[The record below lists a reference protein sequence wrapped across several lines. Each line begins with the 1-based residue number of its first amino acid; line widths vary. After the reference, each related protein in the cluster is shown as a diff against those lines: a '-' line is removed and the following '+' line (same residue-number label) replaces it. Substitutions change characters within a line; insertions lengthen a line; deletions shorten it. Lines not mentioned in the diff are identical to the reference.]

1 MRKLSHTFAP
11 SSLMIA
17 FTSVALLIAPPVA
30 AGQSGGSHNNVKAAQ
45 IVTVTKRAKTRAIPA
60 KTVST
65 KTVSRQIDPDRD
77 GLSTWTE
84 EHSTRTNPRK
94 FDTDR
99 DGFGDGAEVAAGT
112 DPRSRASRPSGPP
125 APPPVVTPPVVPPPP
140 ADTTAPATMIK
151 SGPAATTTSTG
162 ASFAFTSSENG
173 STFSCKLDSGSWAS
187 CISPKAYSGLA
198 VSSHTFSVKATDAAG
213 NADASPATRSWAV
226 QATTPPPPADTTPPN
241 TAITSAPSGTT
252 TATTASIGFSAT
264 ESGSTFS
271 CKLDSG
277 SWSSC
282 TSVKSYSGLA
292 VGSHAFSVKA
302 TDAAGN
308 TDASPATDTWTV
320 QATTP
325 PADTTPPDTTISS
338 GPTGTTTSTS
348 ASLAFSSSES
358 GSTYQCSLD
367 SGSWAT
373 CTSPKAYSGLVA
385 GSHTFSVKATD
396 VAGNTDATPATDTW
410 TVQAVAPPAD
420 TTPPDTT
427 ISSGPTGTTTST
439 SASLAFSSSESGSS
453 YQCSLD
459 SGSWGSCVSPK
470 SYSGL
475 AVGSH
480 AFSVKATDA
489 AGNAD
494 ASPATR
500 SWTVQSES
508 TGGGG
513 GGNCTQTLASGAN
526 LSNAVSSAAGGA
538 VICLSGGSYSVNV
551 TKANKANMVTI
562 KPAAGAA
569 PSLSYSML
577 NQATNLRFEDLKFTG
592 GIEALGPA
600 SKLQFVDNEFVGPFG
615 FHGNGQAQ
623 SGGSEVTDV
632 LFDGNYLHDLDYSGN
647 QGTANGY
654 GLTASNGV
662 SRFTVTNNTI
672 KSTAS
677 DYLQFA
683 SPNTVTIDHNTFLG
697 PSLLGSH
704 QDHQDLVQIFGGG
717 KNVSFTN
724 NVARNTE
731 TQESLLFQEGA
742 FSNVVI
748 ENNLFD
754 HDSRGYTCQLYQ
766 SSGMI
771 FRNNTVVGSHWG
783 CLFRDL
789 ASSSAGS
796 GYQIDHNIFTN
807 TAEGSDI
814 STEGRA
820 GSWGSYDYNVS
831 EDGSASG
838 AHSVRNWSPSWS
850 DTTSYNPLG
859 LPFAAGYRP

>member
-1 MRKLSHTFAP
+1 MRKLSHTFSP
-11 SSLMIA
+11 SSSHLAIVFA
-17 FTSVALLIAPPVA
+17 AVALLIAPPVA

-45 IVTVTKRAKTRAIPA
+45 IVTVTKRAKTRAVP
-60 KTVST
+60 T
-65 KTVSRQIDPDRD
+65 KTVSRQADPDRD
-77 GLSTWTE
+77 GLSTWIE

-112 DPRSRASRPSGPP
+112 DPRNRASRPAGPP
-125 APPPVVTPPVVPPPP
+125 APTPPPVVTPPVVPPPP
-140 ADTTAPATMIK
+140 ADTTAPATMIS
-151 SGPAATTTSTG
+151 SGPSDTTTSTG
-162 ASFAFTSSENG
+162 ASFAFTSSESG
-173 STFSCKLDSGSWAS
+173 STFLCSLDSGSWAA
-187 CISPKAYSGLA
+187 CISPKAYSGLT
-198 VSSHTFSVKATDAAG
+198 VGTHTFSVKATDAAG
-213 NADASPATRSWAV
+213 NADASPATRSWTV
-226 QATTPPPPADTTPPN
+226 QATTPPPPADTTPPD
-241 TAITSAPSGTT
+241 TAISSGPSGTT

-264 ESGSTFS
+264 ESGSTFT
-271 CKLDSG
+271 CKLDSS

-282 TSVKSYSGLA
+282 TSAKSYSGLATGSHAFSVRATDGAGNTDATPATDTWTVQATTPPPDTTPPDTTIDSGPTGTTTSTSANLAFSSSESGSTYQCSLDSGPWGSCVSPKSYSGLA

-308 TDASPATDTWTV
+308 TDASPAT
-320 QATTP
+320 
-325 PADTTPPDTTISS
+325 
-338 GPTGTTTSTS
+338 
-348 ASLAFSSSES
+348 
-358 GSTYQCSLD
+358 
-367 SGSWAT
+367 
-373 CTSPKAYSGLVA
+373 
-385 GSHTFSVKATD
+385 
-396 VAGNTDATPATDTW
+396 
-410 TVQAVAPPAD
+410 
-420 TTPPDTT
+420 
-427 ISSGPTGTTTST
+427 
-439 SASLAFSSSESGSS
+439 
-453 YQCSLD
+453 
-459 SGSWGSCVSPK
+459 
-470 SYSGL
+470 
-475 AVGSH
+475 
-480 AFSVKATDA
+480 
-489 AGNAD
+489 
-494 ASPATR
+494 R

-508 TGGGG
+508 TGGGGGGGGG

-526 LSNAVSSAAGGA
+526 LSNAVSSAVGGA
-538 VICLSGGSYSVNV
+538 VICLGGGSYSVNV
-551 TKANKANMVTI
+551 TKANKASMVTI

-569 PSLSYSML
+569 PSLGYSML

-615 FHGNGQAQ
+615 FHGNGQQQ
-623 SGGSEVTDV
+623 SNGTEVTDV

-717 KNVSFTN
+717 KNVTFTN

-771 FRNNTVVGSHWG
+771 FRDNTVVGSHWG

-789 ASSSAGS
+789 ASSAAGS

-820 GSWGSYDYNVS
+820 GSWGVYDYNVS
-831 EDGSASG
+831 EDGSADGS
-838 AHSVRNWSPSWS
+838 HSVRNWSPSWS
-850 DTTSYNPLG
+850 DTTSYTPLG